1 MNIIFA
7 NQKGGSGKTT
17 HCNLFANYLVLQ
29 KKQELLVLDMDF
41 QSSIKSQWDAD
52 RQNYDNPSLYEVID
66 IDLSESASLMEQ
78 LTHVEGHILIDLPGR
93 VDDDHLVPVFQ
104 KAHLAIC
111 PFAYDQKT
119 FESTLVTAQVIR
131 HINSKIPIV
140 FIPNRLKTGAKYRL
154 TEQVNE
160 MLAQFGT
167 ITPAL
172 PDKVAFQRIDT
183 LTIPE
188 DIGQELTQTYDFI
201 YDRFLAPQK
210 VK

>member
-52 RQNYDNPSLYEVID
+52 RENYDNPSLYEVID
-66 IDLSESASLMEQ
+66 IDLSESASLMDQ
-78 LTHVEGHILIDLPGR
+78 LTNVEGHIIIDLPGR

-104 KAHLAIC
+104 KANLAIC

-131 HINSKIPIV
+131 HINPKIPIV
-140 FIPNRLKTGAKYRL
+140 FIPNRLKAGAKYKL
-154 TEQVNE
+154 TEQVNQT
-160 MLAQFGT
+160 LAQFGV

-188 DIGQELTQTYDFI
+188 DISQEVTQTYDFI
-201 YDRFLAPQK
+201 YDRYLISEK